1 MERIKIGA
9 IGTGFIGPA
18 HIEALRRL
26 GYIDIV
32 ALAECSDDVAKSKA
46 ETLGIERY
54 YGDYRELLKDSNIQ
68 SVHICSPNY
77 LHYEMANHSYWF
89 GPFCECAS
97 VLDVDGDGDLDIA
110 SGRNWYEAPKLG
122 QAFEFPRRGRD

>member
-1 MERIKIGA
+1 MADMKRIKAGV

-26 GYIDIV
+26 GYIDVV

-46 ETLGIERY
+46 EMLGIDRY
-54 YGDYRELLKDSNIQ
+54 YDDYKQLLKDGKIQ

-77 LHYEMANHSYWF
+77 LHYEMAK
-89 GPFCECAS
+89 G
-97 VLDVDGDGDLDIA
+97 VLEAWLRRRSLLSWQIRKA
-110 SGRNWYEAPKLG
+110 LSMRSTSTSGITR
-122 QAFEFPRRGRD
+122 